1 MPAPRTLREEQA
13 VREVRGVLEARRDE
27 SIPAG
32 MCPGGSSPA
41 GAEATLCRF
50 ALANWGRGAGKAAAH
65 LREVREWRGAGGLA
79 HGLDADNA
87 LRAHLPGNKSAT
99 IRKYLPHGTI
109 GYDREGRPVYLEHAA
124 ELANR
129 FRQMEREGVSAEEM
143 LAYRVQMMEYI
154 YHRCF
159 PQASER
165 ASRPVDQLRVIL
177 DLSGL
182 RLKGLKSV
190 ATMRHYRAVVKM
202 YTLFYPENLHSLYI
216 VNAPQFFHTAV
227 WPFLRVRLNARLLRK
242 VKVIRRHEHTRLHK
256 YISEGN
262 LPNYLGGELDC
273 AAGGIL
279 SACWA
284 DMDQVIN
291 EQLKPEYLKETPH
304 KPGRSG
310 GQLKW
315 QPKPWQHQK
324 LQPMHAP
331 VQRVPVRRI
340 DSVESDSE
348 SEMPGTPKSI
358 GGNETVLPL
367 QETFRND
374 SLAEALKSLDVGSPG
389 YSSFGDLQNALSGSL
404 DQRSI
409 RRRGV
414 RHLSLVPS
422 ASSDERESPSES
434 ENWSYM
440 HMTPEKIE
448 GCLEDLEDAHLVI
461 ARQEQKIRM
470 ISIFSGILAAA
481 LGALLLFGWGLEHLG
496 RAQLGREAAD
506 LSRGLRLPDWLVNL
520 KIV

>member
-1 MPAPRTLREEQA
+1 
-13 VREVRGVLEARRDE
+13 
-27 SIPAG
+27 
-32 MCPGGSSPA
+32 
-41 GAEATLCRF
+41 
-50 ALANWGRGAGKAAAH
+50 
-65 LREVREWRGAGGLA
+65 
-79 HGLDADNA
+79 
-87 LRAHLPGNKSAT
+87 
-99 IRKYLPHGTI
+99 
-109 GYDREGRPVYLEHAA
+109 
-124 ELANR
+124 
-129 FRQMEREGVSAEEM
+129 
-143 LAYRVQMMEYI
+143 
-154 YHRCF
+154 
-159 PQASER
+159 
-165 ASRPVDQLRVIL
+165 
-177 DLSGL
+177 
-182 RLKGLKSV
+182 
-190 ATMRHYRAVVKM
+190 
-202 YTLFYPENLHSLYI
+202 
-216 VNAPQFFHTAV
+216 
-227 WPFLRVRLNARLLRK
+227 
-242 VKVIRRHEHTRLHK
+242 
-256 YISEGN
+256 
-262 LPNYLGGELDC
+262 
-273 AAGGIL
+273 
-279 SACWA
+279 
-284 DMDQVIN
+284 MDQVIN

-358 GGNETVLPL
+358 GGN
-367 QETFRND
+367 ETFRND

-448 GCLEDLEDAHLVI
+448 GCLEDLEDANLVI

-470 ISIFSGILAAA
+470 MSIFSGILAAA

>member
-13 VREVRGVLEARRDE
+13 VREVRGMLEARRDE

-32 MCPGGSSPA
+32 MCPGGASAA

-50 ALANWGRGAGKAAAH
+50 ALANWGKAGRAAAH
-65 LREVREWRGAGGLA
+65 LREVREWRRAGGLA

-87 LRAHLPGNKSAT
+87 LREHLPDKKSAT

-159 PQASER
+159 PQASLR

-291 EQLKPEYLKETPH
+291 DQLKPEYLKETPH
-304 KPGRSG
+304 KPGLSG
-310 GQLKW
+310 GRLGW

-331 VQRVPVRRI
+331 VQRVPVRRM
-340 DSVESDSE
+340 DSMESDSE
-348 SEMPGTPKSI
+348 SEIPGTPKSI
-358 GGNETVLPL
+358 GNKIS
-367 QETFRND
+367 RND
-374 SLAEALKSLDVGSPG
+374 SLTEALKNLDVGSPD
-389 YSSFGDLQNALSGSL
+389 SFGDLQSALSESL

-434 ENWSYM
+434 ANWSYM

-461 ARQEQKIRM
+461 ARQKNTIRT
-470 ISIFSGILAAA
+470 ISIFSGILAVA
-481 LGALLLFGWGLEHLG
+481 LSALLLFGWGLEHLG

-506 LSRGLRLPDWLVNL
+506 PSCGFRHPDWLVNL